1 MNRKEQILELIAK
14 GYNSVKTL
22 AEHFGVSLMTIY
34 RDVRELERE
43 GKIVRRH
50 GELLLKREEEKQVQE
65 IGVCAYCGK
74 LSDKR
79 LEFVYRLRNKTVCAC
94 CAHCGLL
101 RK

>member
-1 MNRKEQILELIAK
+1 MDRKEQILELIAK

-50 GELLLKREEEKQVQE
+50 GELLLKKEEEN
-65 IGVCAYCGK
+65 
-74 LSDKR
+74 R
-79 LEFVYRLRNKTVCAC
+79 FRR
-94 CAHCGLL
+94 
-101 RK
+101 